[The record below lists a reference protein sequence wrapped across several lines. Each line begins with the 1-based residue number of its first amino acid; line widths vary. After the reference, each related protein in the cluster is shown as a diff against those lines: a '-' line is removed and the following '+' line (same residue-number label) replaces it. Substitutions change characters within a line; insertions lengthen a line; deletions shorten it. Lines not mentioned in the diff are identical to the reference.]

1 MSLRAFPVATV
12 LFLVL
17 GLQAAVAEE
26 PNDENEEDYSFDA
39 ASFEKKAHEWGG
51 FFELKGT
58 QLILDKDARLFDTDS
73 LSDAADSLLHQASG
87 LIDLHTKLHKEP
99 VTAHAHLRA
108 QSQMGEQGFSKDL
121 HLFRLSLA
129 AQPCSIL
136 SFEAGKT
143 LVRWGKGYAFN
154 PVAFIDRP
162 KDPSDPDEALE
173 GFFLAQL
180 ELTKSFD
187 GPLRT
192 ISATLV
198 VLPVHEDVNEGFG
211 RRGHENFAAKLSLLL
226 FDADIDLLALSGG
239 SRSVRYGLDFAYN
252 LSSNFELHAE
262 AAFMPDA
269 PVPLLAAGELP
280 RLEKR
285 FALQALGGVRYLSPQ
300 ETTYILEYYYNGAG
314 ASPEQIGLFYDLPSP
329 LPEEGAAPAEIAALS
344 LFRTPFPMR
353 HYLYVRVSQKDPF
366 GVLDF
371 FPALFAIVNLE
382 DGSFNLTPELL
393 YKGITNLELRLR
405 GSLIFGTTKSDF
417 GERPNDGRVELRA
430 RYFF

>member
-1 MSLRAFPVATV
+1 MSLRAFSVATI
-12 LFLVL
+12 LFFVL
-17 GLQAAVAEE
+17 GSQAPAAGEPEE
-26 PNDENEEDYSFDA
+26 ENEEDYSFDA
-39 ASFEKKAHEWGG
+39 TAFEKKAHEWGG

-58 QLILDKDARLFDTDS
+58 QLILDKDASLFDPNS
-73 LSDAADSLLHQASG
+73 LSGDGDSLLHQVSG
-87 LIDLHTKLHKEP
+87 VLDLHTKLHKDP

-108 QSQMGEQGFSKDL
+108 QTETGERGFAKSL

-136 SFEAGKT
+136 SFEVGKT

-192 ISATLV
+192 LSATLV
-198 VLPVHEDVNEGFG
+198 VLPVHEDVNEDFG
-211 RRGHENFAAKLSLLL
+211 RPGHENFAARISMLL
-226 FDADIDLLALSGG
+226 FDADIDLMVLSGG

-252 LSSNFELHAE
+252 LSSNFEMHAE
-262 AAFMPDA
+262 ATFGPDV
-269 PVPLLAAGELP
+269 PVPLLAAGQLA

-285 FALQALGGVRYLSPQ
+285 ASLQALGGLRYLSPQ
-300 ETTYILEYYYNGAG
+300 DTTYILEYYYNGAG
-314 ASPEQIGLFYDLPSP
+314 ASPEQIGLFYDSP
-329 LPEEGAAPAEIAALS
+329 TPDPGAAPVEIAALN

-353 HYLYVRVSQKDPF
+353 HYLYVRVSQKEPF
-366 GVLDF
+366 EVLNF
-371 FPALFAIVNLE
+371 FPALFAIINLE

-405 GSLIFGTTKSDF
+405 GSMIFGTSKSDF
-417 GERPNDGRVELRA
+417 GERPNDGRIEIRA